1 MWFFVYIVLAAQSP
15 VVASPSDKIPCN
27 HDVVCGK
34 GECWEGICEA
44 DGYCQA
50 YWTCV

>member
-1 MWFFVYIVLAAQSP
+1 MWFLVFISLLVHPP
-15 VVASPSDKIPCN
+15 VVATSSDKIPCN

-34 GECWEGICEA
+34 GECWEGVCQPT
-44 DGYCQA
+44 GYCVA